1 MIKFFR
7 KNQPYYEFSNFYESI
22 VIIDGIS
29 YKTIE
34 AYFQSSKYSFSTAS
48 NEEKKRCEYI
58 RNLSPF
64 DAFKEGRKRIIG
76 ISIDPKWDE
85 RKNNVMRK
93 GVFRKFMTNEKLKQL
108 LLSTNNKTLIEDS
121 PYDSYWGIKT
131 VNGIEGKNMLGKI
144 LEEVR
149 YLLSDQPILYPL
161 LSQKSHW
168 IIPNFLLS
176 SAFPQSYEEI
186 KNFDIIVAVQTD
198 NELKNFKSYTNTELK
213 FDSSKVF
220 DVIKSEKT
228 YSRISIEDK
237 GTISNEY
244 LIKIIKRLS
253 SQITKHKKI
262 LVHCYGGKGR
272 TGLIVTLLLGQIYGM
287 TSKEA
292 LNIISNLFNLYRK
305 DKGTKKLTMPQTNV
319 QFDSIKNILK

>member
-7 KNQPYYEFSNFYESI
+7 KNQPYYEFSNFYESH

-48 NEEKKRCEYI
+48 NEEKKRGEYI
-58 RNLSPF
+58 RNLPPF

-76 ISIDPKWDE
+76 INIDPKWDD

-108 LLSTNNKTLIEDS
+108 LLSTKEKTLIEDS
-121 PYDSYWGIKT
+121 PYDSYWGIKKT
-131 VNGIEGKNMLGKI
+131 ENGIEGKNMLGKI

-149 YLLSDQPILYPL
+149 YLLSDEPIVYPL
-161 LSQKSHW
+161 LSDKSHW
-168 IIPNFLLS
+168 IIPTFLLS
-176 SAFPQSYEEI
+176 SAFPQSYKEI
-186 KNFDIIVAVQTD
+186 ENFDIIVAVQTD
-198 NELKNFKSYTNTELK
+198 DELKNFKSYTETELK
-213 FDSSKVF
+213 FDSSKIF
-220 DVIKSEKT
+220 DVIKAEKT
-228 YSRISIEDK
+228 YARISIQDK
-237 GTISNEY
+237 GTISDIY

-253 SQITKHKKI
+253 NQIAKHKRI

-272 TGLIVTLLLGQIYGM
+272 TGLIVTLLLGMIYGM

-292 LNIISNLFNLYRK
+292 LNIISKLFNLYRK
-305 DKGTKKLTMPQTNV
+305 DKGTKKCTMPQTKV
-319 QFDSIKNILK
+319 QFDSVKSIL